1 MSSHLPPVGTLFSE
15 SWDVLQRAW
24 LKLLAII
31 LLGVFVFGF
40 ALSITFVAMVAAFGL
55 DMEKLNELI
64 SLTIAQ
70 GATAST
76 VGPLLLVLV
85 PSVLL
90 ISFITL
96 VLSAGQVVLVDSAYH
111 KKLVSFGEALNV
123 GFARALPLFAVN
135 VVASV
140 LVLGGN
146 SLFFVPGA
154 IFALLFGFSGYEIVL
169 NKLGV
174 IAALRESVRIV
185 KASFFGLL
193 GRGVLLYIGAM
204 ILQSVQQALM
214 ESGSGF
220 NLIIQMVIAVLYSLM
235 GMIIPVVLY
244 EQAKTAAVNAP
255 QASLKPIVLISVVG
269 YIVGALLFA
278 GFIFLISNRDIQK
291 QFGEVFQ
298 NGLKQETQR
307 QINVERSPGSG
318 SEMMQNLESST
329 LMDDTMPTQ
338 PFLPSA
344 EEYEQTL
351 LQMGISPQ
359 SKEGRALMDTHK
371 KTLEEYNKATQEMR

>member
-1 MSSHLPPVGTLFSE
+1 MSSLLPSVGTLFSE
-15 SWDVLQRAW
+15 SWDVFQRAW

-40 ALSITFVAMVAAFGL
+40 VLVVVIVVMMATFGL
-55 DMEKLNELI
+55 EMEKLSELI
-64 SLTIAQ
+64 SLVIAQ
-70 GATAST
+70 EATPST
-76 VGPLLLVLV
+76 VGPLLFLVL
-85 PSVLL
+85 SVLL

-96 VLSAGQVVLVDSAYH
+96 VLSAGQVVIVDRAYH
-111 KKLVSFGEALNV
+111 KKPVSFGEALNV
-123 GFARALPLFAVN
+123 GFARALPLFAAN
-135 VVASV
+135 VAAAV

-169 NKLGV
+169 NKFGV
-174 IAALRESVRIV
+174 AAALRESVRIV

-214 ESGSGF
+214 ESGNSF
-220 NLIIQMVIAVLYSLM
+220 NLIIQMVITVLYSLM
-235 GMIIPVVLY
+235 AMIIPVVLY
-244 EQAKTAAVNAP
+244 EQAKTAAVQAP

-269 YIVGALLFA
+269 YMVGALLLA
-278 GFIFLISNRDIQK
+278 VFIFLISNRDIQK
-291 QFGEVFQ
+291 QFGEAFQ
-298 NGLKQETQR
+298 NGLQQETQR
-307 QINVERSPGSG
+307 QINVERSPGSS

-329 LMDDTMPTQ
+329 LMDDAMSTKP
-338 PFLPSA
+338 PLPSA

-351 LQMGISPQ
+351 IQMGISPQ
-359 SKEGRALMDTHK
+359 SKEG
-371 KTLEEYNKATQEMR
+371 QEMMDAYNTALQRME